1 MLEEKREQL
10 NFLKPEL
17 VFLQQDLE
25 TKEDVIRFL
34 GQQVAE
40 AGRF

>member
-1 MLEEKREQL
+1 LGGGDFTKIDAMLEEKREQL

-25 TKEDVIRFL
+25 
-34 GQQVAE
+34 
-40 AGRF
+40 